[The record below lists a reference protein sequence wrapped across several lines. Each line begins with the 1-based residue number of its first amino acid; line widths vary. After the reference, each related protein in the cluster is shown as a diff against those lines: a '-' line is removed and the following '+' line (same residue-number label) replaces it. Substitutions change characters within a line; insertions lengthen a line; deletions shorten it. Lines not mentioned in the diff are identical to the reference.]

1 MVTLACETRRRQAFR
16 RRWKDAKLRRVEEFR
31 PRVSPD
37 RGLAGGVNADFRGQ
51 ENNQSF
57 RGRKPRFYGDS
68 AKSALGSLIVFPAQ
82 NDFFGFPS
90 TLSLPCL
97 CECIPGFPPL
107 FSSS

>member
-1 MVTLACETRRRQAFR
+1 M
-16 RRWKDAKLRRVEEFR
+16 
-31 PRVSPD
+31 
-37 RGLAGGVNADFRGQ
+37 AGVQVDESLIADFRSR

-57 RGRKPRFYGDS
+57 RGQKLRFYGDS

-90 TLSLPCL
+90 TPSLPCL
-97 CECIPGFPPL
+97 CECIPGLSPL